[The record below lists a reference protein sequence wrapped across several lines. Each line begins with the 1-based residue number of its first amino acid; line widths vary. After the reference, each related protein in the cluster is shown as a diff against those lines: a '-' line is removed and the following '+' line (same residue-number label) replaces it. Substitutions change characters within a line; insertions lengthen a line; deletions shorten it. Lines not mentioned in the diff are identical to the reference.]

1 MAKNN
6 KNLKESR
13 RKAFARGYFT
23 GKDHY
28 KQNEDSDR
36 MTVRG
41 AARRGYR
48 KGMNDAHFEAKQRQK
63 LKS

>member
-1 MAKNN
+1 MANYTKS
-6 KNLKESR
+6 KRE
-13 RKAFARGYFT
+13 AYARAYFT

-28 KQNEDSDR
+28 KQNKDSVR

-48 KGMNDAHFEAKQRQK
+48 KGMSDAHFEAKQRQRIK
-63 LKS
+63 GSE